1 MDTMIAVQ
9 LKSVCEIV
17 CEKRKSANFMGN
29 FADFAERLWR
39 ISESN
44 RWPLACHASALA
56 SWANPPGEG
65 KTNKKLVNRK
75 FYSKGTYFHSEF
87 RNQQKC

>member
-17 CEKRKSANFMGN
+17 CEKRKSANVMGN
-29 FADFAERLWR
+29 FADFAKRLWR

-44 RWPLACHASALA
+44 R
-56 SWANPPGEG
+56 
-65 KTNKKLVNRK
+65 
-75 FYSKGTYFHSEF
+75 
-87 RNQQKC
+87 